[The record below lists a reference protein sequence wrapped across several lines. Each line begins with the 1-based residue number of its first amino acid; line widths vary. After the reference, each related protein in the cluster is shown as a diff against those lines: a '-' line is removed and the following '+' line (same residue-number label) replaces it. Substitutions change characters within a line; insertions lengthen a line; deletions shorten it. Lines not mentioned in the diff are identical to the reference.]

1 MKLAMQWWNKQ
12 KLKGYYAMLDAIRAY
27 DCAAESD
34 DALAERS
41 DRLRCLARAGAA
53 LDELLPEAYALAAEA
68 VRRAL
73 GVKLY
78 EVQLIAAMALY
89 DGKLVEMATGEGK
102 TLAAVLPAYLH
113 ALPGKGVH
121 VLTYNDYLAERDAG
135 WTRPVYRL
143 LGVSVGYVRQQM
155 PPDARKAAYN
165 ADITYVTAKEAG
177 FDFLRDSL
185 CYEPEELVHRG
196 FHMAIVDEADSL
208 LIDEARVPLVIA
220 GEQPASGEGLEQA
233 RQLVAA
239 MQAHEHYAADEHGRN
254 VFMTDAG
261 VDFAEARLGCGNLYD
276 EANTAL
282 LTRIHCALHAEMLLK
297 RDVHY
302 IVRDG
307 KVELVDELTGR
318 VADNRHWP
326 DGLQA
331 AVETKEGVPMHAE
344 GRILGTLTL
353 QHYMRGY
360 GRLCGMTATAA
371 SSADEFLEVYGLD
384 IAVIPPNK
392 PCRRV
397 DAPPLVYATSG
408 QKRDAIV
415 EEVSAA
421 HAAGR
426 PVLIGTG
433 SVEES
438 EQLSAMLLERGI
450 ACQVLNAR
458 NDEMEAG
465 IIAQAGALG
474 AVTVSTNM
482 AGRGV
487 DIVLGAGKQGQ
498 YEQVAELGGLYV
510 IGTNMHES
518 VRIDN
523 QLKGR
528 AGRQGDPGLS
538 RFIIS
543 GEDGLMKQF
552 GIRDKRTADDGRAAN
567 IKKIAQAQRIADG
580 QNREIRKTVARY
592 ADMIEQ
598 QRQIMQQWRTDIML
612 RRQPAAILQ
621 RLDEAL
627 YNKLKDRL
635 GEPKLA
641 RMERFV
647 ALYEADQCWADYLA
661 HVAYIREGIH
671 LESLSNRDPLHVFH
685 SHIIDAY
692 ERLFERIHRKI
703 AAAFRK
709 VDAAGGLLDTE
720 TAGLT
725 RPSSTWTY
733 IINDQFFQKT
743 KKLLFWKHT
752 T

>member
-1 MKLAMQWWNKQ
+1 MKQAIQWWKKQ
-12 KLKGYYAMLDAIRAY
+12 KLKRYYATLDAIRAFDY
-27 DCAAESD
+27 AAVGD
-34 DALAERS
+34 VTLAERS
-41 DRLRCLARAGAA
+41 DRLRGLARAGAE
-53 LDELLPEAYALAAEA
+53 LDELLPEAYALATEA

-73 GVKLY
+73 GVQLY
-78 EVQLIAAMALY
+78 EVQLLAALALY
-89 DGKLVEMATGEGK
+89 DGKLIEMATGEGK

-121 VLTYNDYLAERDAG
+121 VLTYNDYLAQRDAE
-135 WTRPVYRL
+135 WTGPVYRL
-143 LGVSVGYVRQQM
+143 LGTGVGYVRQHM
-155 PPDARKAAYN
+155 SADARSAAYA

-185 CYEPEELVHRG
+185 CYEAEELVHRG

-220 GEQPASGEGLEQA
+220 GQQSAEADGLEQA

-239 MQAHEHYAADEHGRN
+239 MQPQEHYAADEHGRN
-254 VFMTDAG
+254 VFLTDAG
-261 VDFAEARLGCGNLYD
+261 IDYAEARLGCGNLYD
-276 EANTAL
+276 EVNAAL

-302 IVRDG
+302 IVREG

-331 AVETKEGVPMHAE
+331 AVETKEGVSVHAE

-360 GRLCGMTATAA
+360 SRLCGMTATAA

-384 IAVIPPNK
+384 IVVIPANK
-392 PCRRV
+392 PCRRI
-397 DAPPLVYATSG
+397 DASPLVYATAE
-408 QKRDAIV
+408 QKHRSIV
-415 EEVSAA
+415 EEVATANAS
-421 HAAGR
+421 GR
-426 PVLIGTG
+426 PVLIGTA

-438 EQLSAMLLERGI
+438 EQLSVMLLERGI

-465 IIAQAGALG
+465 IVAQAGALG

-487 DIVLGAGKQGQ
+487 DIVLGAGVPGQ
-498 YEQVAELGGLYV
+498 YERIAALGGLYV

-538 RFIIS
+538 RFIVS
-543 GEDGLMKQF
+543 AEDELMKQF
-552 GIRDKRTADDGRAAN
+552 GVRSKRGAYAGDTATIN
-567 IKKIAQAQRIADG
+567 KIEQAQRIADG

-598 QRQIMQQWRTDIML
+598 QRQIMQQWRTDMML
-612 RRQPAAILQ
+612 SRQPVAMLKSLDATLYSKLQ
-621 RLDEAL
+621 ERIGAL
-627 YNKLKDRL
+627 
-635 GEPKLA
+635 KLA
-641 RMERFV
+641 NMERFV
-647 ALYEADQCWADYLA
+647 ALYETDQCWADYLA

-671 LESLSNRDPLHVFH
+671 LESLSNRDPLDVFH
-685 SHIIDAY
+685 NHIITAY
-692 ERLFERIHRKI
+692 EQLSDRIRQRFVQTFHN
-703 AAAFRK
+703 
-709 VDAAGGLLDTE
+709 VDAAGGMLDTE